1 MSSTSCDV
9 LVLGAGPGGY
19 PAAIRAAQLGL
30 TTVCVE
36 REKLGGVCLNW
47 GCIPSKA
54 LLKTAE
60 LAHKIR
66 HADDFGLSTGPLSI
80 DFAKV
85 IARSRGVSAR
95 FEKGIGH
102 LFKKYGVQTVAGE
115 AKLLGGGRVEVSKAD
130 GTSQTITAK
139 HIVIAVGARA
149 RTFPTIQPDGERILT
164 YREAIT
170 LDRKPRTAVLLGAGA
185 IGMEFAYFW
194 NAMGVDV
201 TLLEGQ
207 DEVLPL
213 EDREAGNLA
222 RKAFEK
228 QGIKVH
234 TGVQIA
240 GVARDGDEVAVSLA
254 DGRTL
259 RADTVLVA
267 LGIAPN
273 TEGIGLDAAGVAKN
287 ARGFITVDRSHRTS
301 APGVYAVGDCCDG
314 GPALAH
320 VATRQAH
327 VAIERIAGLHVPD
340 VDYGNVPSCTYSQP
354 QVASV
359 GRTEDALKKAGVA
372 YQLGKFAFAANG
384 RSQGSGTPD
393 GWVKVLVDPK
403 HGEILG
409 AHLVGADA
417 TELLSELVVA
427 RGAESDAETLLHTM
441 HAHPTASEAVLEA
454 IAVARGAS
462 VHA

>member
-1 MSSTSCDV
+1 MTSVTCDV

-19 PAAIRAAQLGL
+19 PAAIRAAQLGFS
-30 TTVCVE
+30 TVCVE

-66 HADDFGLSTGPLSI
+66 HADEFGLSTGPLTI

-85 IARSRGVSAR
+85 IARSRGVSSR

-102 LFKKYGVQTVAGE
+102 LFKKYGVQTVSGDAR
-115 AKLLGGGRVEVSKAD
+115 LLGGGAVAVSAAD
-130 GTSQTITAK
+130 GSTTTVHAK
-139 HIVIAVGARA
+139 HIIVAVGARA
-149 RTFPTIQPDGERILT
+149 RSFPTIQPDGERILT
-164 YREAIT
+164 YRDAVT
-170 LDRKPRTAVLLGAGA
+170 LDRKPSSAILLGAGA

-194 NAMGVDV
+194 NAMGVSV

-207 DEVLPL
+207 DEVLPI
-213 EDREAGNLA
+213 EDREAGQQA

-228 QGIKVH
+228 QGITVQ
-234 TGVQIA
+234 TGVQVS
-240 GVARDGDEVAVSLA
+240 GVARDSDEVVVSLA

-267 LGIAPN
+267 LGITPN
-273 TEGIGLDAAGVAKN
+273 TEAIGLDAAGVTTN
-287 ARGFITVDRSHRTS
+287 ARGFIQVDRSHRTS
-301 APGVYAVGDCCDG
+301 AAGIYAVGDCCDG

-327 VAIERIAGLHVPD
+327 VCVERLAGLHVPD

-359 GRTEDALKKAGVA
+359 GRTEEALKKSGVS
-372 YQLGKFAFAANG
+372 YQIGKFAFAANG
-384 RSQGSGTPD
+384 RSQGAGTPE

-409 AHLVGADA
+409 AHIVGADA
-417 TELLSELVVA
+417 TELLAEIVVA
-427 RGAESDAETLLHTM
+427 RGAESDVETLLHTM

-454 IAVARGAS
+454 VAVARGAS